1 MACLRVDTVCLVA
14 LAAVGFAIDRRDARY
29 PEWAKAR
36 NYSFFPY
43 WP

>member
-36 NYSFFPY
+36 NCGFCLYRP
-43 WP
+43 

>member
-1 MACLRVDTVCLVA
+1 MACLRVDMVCLV
-14 LAAVGFAIDRRDARY
+14 AVGFAIDCRDARY

-36 NYSFFPY
+36 NYSFSPY